1 MDLAFK
7 SSTLWKFKAELSSVC
22 LTSFSPNGIEADR
35 AVYKEELVQITM
47 SAVAQ
52 IQNQAAASRTF
63 NVDNG
68 GISFAIGKDAK
79 KLDLLKGWK
88 ASDGSHKQHAKPQQ
102 DSIAIGV

>member
-1 MDLAFK
+1 M
-7 SSTLWKFKAELSSVC
+7 C

-35 AVYKEELVQITM
+35 AIYIEKLVQITM

-52 IQNQAAASRTF
+52 VQNQATSSRAFNADDRGMSSTF
-63 NVDNG
+63 
-68 GISFAIGKDAK
+68 AKDAK
-79 KLDLLKGWK
+79 KIDLFECWE